1 MKDLGLPCPTP
12 TKVKLGPAAI
22 LLLGG
27 LAAGCAAGPDYH
39 SPAPP
44 QVSAF
49 SPSMAKRTGEAADP
63 AGAAQTFDAGK
74 TLPAEWWRLFASPQI
89 DALVKEAIANNPDL
103 SAAKSALVQSRELL
117 RVQRA
122 AYLPTVGANF
132 DGQRARNSAT
142 IAPPLADNASIYNLY
157 TAQVTIS
164 YAPDVFGGVRRQVE
178 AARARVQAA
187 DAQADAAYLTL
198 TSNVVQAAL
207 QIASLRAQISAN
219 GEAIVAE
226 RRLLDI
232 LRLQERL
239 GEVSAAEV
247 ATQESAL
254 TQAQQAL
261 PPLARQLAA
270 ERDLL
275 AILLGRYPAE
285 GSSADIDIASLQLPR
300 DVPVSVPAELVR
312 HRPDVRAAEANLHA
326 ASAQIGIA
334 AAARLPSFSLGADGG
349 SNAARIAALTS
360 ASNGFWSLTAG
371 VAQPIFQ
378 GGALRH
384 QQRAAEAGYAQA
396 LAQYRSTALSA
407 YQGVADALQALQVD
421 ADALQL
427 AVAADR
433 AATKALQVVEARE
446 RSGEVGAAALY
457 TAQQA
462 VQQTRIALIQ
472 ARTSRFTDT
481 VALFQALG
489 AGPWAAASGPGPG

>member
-1 MKDLGLPCPTP
+1 MGL
-12 TKVKLGPAAI
+12 L
-22 LLLGG
+22 
-27 LAAGCAAGPDYH
+27 AGCAAGPNYQPP
-39 SPAPP
+39 PAPK
-44 QVSAF
+44 VSEFTA
-49 SPSMAKRTGEAADP
+49 PALRETGQAADP

-103 SAAKSALVQSRELL
+103 RAAQSALAQSRELL

-122 AYLPTVGANF
+122 AYLPTIGAGF
-132 DGQRARNSAT
+132 DASRSKNSAT
-142 IAPPLADNASIYNLY
+142 IAPPLASNASIYSLY

-207 QIASLRAQISAN
+207 QEASLRGQIAAN
-219 GEAIVAE
+219 QDIVGAE
-226 RRLLDI
+226 TKLLDI

-247 ATQESAL
+247 AAQESAL
-254 TQAQQAL
+254 AQAQQAL
-261 PPLARQLAA
+261 PPLNRQLAS

-275 AILLGRYPAE
+275 AILLGRYPSE
-285 GSSADIDIASLQLPR
+285 GPATEIDISSLELPR
-300 DVPVSVPAELVR
+300 SLPVSIPAALVE

-326 ASAQIGIA
+326 ANAQIGIA
-334 AAARLPSFSLGADGG
+334 AAARLPTFSLGADGG

-360 ASNGFWSLTAG
+360 APNSFWSLTAG

-396 LAQYRSTALSA
+396 LAQYRSAALSA
-407 YQGVADALQALQVD
+407 YQGVADALQALQID

-427 AVAADR
+427 AVTADR
-433 AATKALQVVEARE
+433 ATTRTLQLTEARE
-446 RSGEVGAAALY
+446 HAGEISASALY
-457 TAQQA
+457 VAQQA
-462 VQQTRIALIQ
+462 AQQSRIALIQ

-489 AGPWAAASGPGPG
+489 AGPWAVKS

>member
-1 MKDLGLPCPTP
+1 MAIRLPTRVIAP
-12 TKVKLGPAAI
+12 VA
-22 LLLGG
+22 LLGA
-27 LAAGCAAGPDYH
+27 LAAGCAAGPNYR
-39 SPAPP
+39 APP
-44 QVSAF
+44 PPVVSAF
-49 SPSMAKRTGEAADP
+49 VAPPVSKTSLAADP
-63 AGAAQTFDAGK
+63 VGAAQTFETGR

-122 AYLPTVGANF
+122 AYLPTVGANVAASR
-132 DGQRARNSAT
+132 DRNSAT
-142 IAPPLADNASIYNLY
+142 IAPPLASNASIYSLY
-157 TAQVTIS
+157 TAQLTIS

-178 AARARVQAA
+178 AAQARVQAA
-187 DAQADAAYLTL
+187 DAQVDATYLTL
-198 TSNVVQAAL
+198 TSNVVQTAL
-207 QIASLRAQISAN
+207 QVASLRGQISAN
-219 GEAIVAE
+219 EDVIEAE
-226 RRLLDI
+226 RKLLDV
-232 LRLQERL
+232 LQLQERL

-247 ATQESAL
+247 AAQESAL
-254 TQAQQAL
+254 AQARQAI
-261 PPLARQLAA
+261 PPLARQLAS

-275 AILLGRYPAE
+275 AILLGRYPAA
-285 GSSADIDIASLQLPR
+285 GPATDIDISSLQLPR
-300 DVPVSVPAELVR
+300 EIPVSVPAALVR

-334 AAARLPSFSLGADGG
+334 AAQRLPSFSLGADGG

-360 ASNGFWSLTAG
+360 APNSFWSLAAG

-384 QQRAAEAGYAQA
+384 QQRAAEAAYAQA

-407 YQGVADALQALQVD
+407 YQGVADALQALQID

-427 AVAADR
+427 ALDADR
-433 AATKALQVVEARE
+433 AAVRALQVTEARE
-446 RSGEVGAAALY
+446 RTGQVSAAALY

-462 VQQTRIALIQ
+462 VEQGHIALIQ

-489 AGPWAAASGPGPG
+489 AGPWAEKS